1 MIPCPFGPKHR
12 KLLAMVNRMFRAS
25 TVRLAC
31 FAFLGLSLG
40 AWQANGQQPDQGRPA
55 RDTPA
60 QTESV
65 GGTAQISGRVVAAD
79 TGAPVK
85 RARIMATPREFRG
98 QFSAMTDERGSYEI
112 AELPEGR
119 YTVTASKA
127 GFVTLSYGQRRPRQP
142 SIPVQVQQGEDL
154 RRVDFNLPRGSVIT
168 GRVLDED
175 GEPLISAA
183 VQVFQYVYRQGQ
195 RELVPRGAD
204 RTDDRGQYRV
214 FGLEPGEYF
223 VSAQVRRGMA
233 ALGRGGLPGTPPLAA
248 GRGLGRGGLF
258 GAEPPGVGSIEVEQ
272 VESVGYAPTYY
283 PGVTSLIDAVVVAVG
298 VGQEAAGVD
307 FSIQLVLTANVSG
320 IVFGLDGAP
329 AEGTQVVLVLDDGPS
344 AVRRGMLGGRV
355 RNDGMFRI
363 SNVPPGQYIVR
374 ARSQA
379 RRGGRGRSPAF
390 ASERITVAGQEV
402 TDLVL
407 VLSPGATISGSLSF
421 DTTSV
426 AEPTDLTRIRVT
438 TSSLGPDPFGG
449 NANARVREDGSFELT
464 NVPGGPRLL
473 RAGGVPPEWTLR
485 AVYLNG
491 DDVIDT
497 PLDFGGVRNVE
508 DVTLVLTDRVS
519 ELSGLVLD
527 GDGDIRT
534 DLTVIAFPVDSSL
547 WLPLARQVRASRP
560 DQNARY
566 QIRGL
571 PPGDYWLVA
580 VDVVQNSEWYDPRF
594 LQRVRSGAARVTIR
608 EGDVT
613 SLNLTIGPQRF

>member
-1 MIPCPFGPKHR
+1 
-12 KLLAMVNRMFRAS
+12 
-25 TVRLAC
+25 
-31 FAFLGLSLG
+31 
-40 AWQANGQQPDQGRPA
+40 
-55 RDTPA
+55 
-60 QTESV
+60 
-65 GGTAQISGRVVAAD
+65 
-79 TGAPVK
+79 
-85 RARIMATPREFRG
+85 
-98 QFSAMTDERGSYEI
+98 MTDDRGSYEI
-112 AELPEGR
+112 TELPEGR

-142 SIPVQVQQGEDL
+142 SIPVQLQQGEEL

-175 GEPLISAA
+175 GEPLVSAA
-183 VQVFQYVYRQGQ
+183 VRVFQYVYRQGQ

-223 VSAQVRRGMA
+223 VSVQVARGMV

-258 GAEPPGVGSIEVEQ
+258 GAEPPGVGGIEVEQ

-298 VGQEAAGVD
+298 VGQEAAGID
-307 FSIQLVLTANVSG
+307 FSIQLVPTANVSG
-320 IVFGLDGAP
+320 VVFGLDGTP
-329 AEGTQVVLVLDDGPS
+329 AEGTQVTLVPDDGPS
-344 AVRRGMLGGRV
+344 AVQRGMLGGRV
-355 RNDGMFRI
+355 RNGGTFRI
-363 SNVPPGQYIVR
+363 SNVPPGQYVVR

-379 RRGGRGRSPAF
+379 RRGGRGRSPVF
-390 ASERITVAGQEV
+390 ASEHITVAGQEV

-421 DTTSV
+421 DTASV
-426 AEPTDLTRIRVT
+426 VEPTDLTRIRVT
-438 TSSLGPDPFGG
+438 TSSLGPDPVGG
-449 NANARVREDGSFELT
+449 DANARVREDGSFELS
-464 NVPGGPRLL
+464 NIPGSPRLL
-473 RAGGVPPEWTLR
+473 RASAVPPEWTLR
-485 AVYLNG
+485 AVLNG

-497 PLDFGGVRNVE
+497 PLDFGGARNVD
-508 DVTLVLTDRVS
+508 DVTLVFTDRVS

-527 GDGDIRT
+527 EDGDLRT
-534 DLTVIAFPVDSSL
+534 GLTVIAFPIDSSL
-547 WLPLARQVRASRP
+547 WLPLARQIRASRP

-580 VDVVQNSEWYDPRF
+580 VDVVQDGEWYDPRF

-608 EGDVT
+608 EGDIT